1 MSPMPAGRSLEV
13 PIFPLNTVLFPGGV
27 LPLKIFEQ
35 RYLEMTKACLRD
47 GTSFGVCL
55 INDGQ
60 EVGAPAMPSEV
71 GTIARIDKWDMPQL
85 GIFHLVTRGTER
97 FRILSTRTAPDGLIL
112 GQVSLLDPEPSAAVA
127 ERHGQ
132 CVEVLRQL
140 VERFG
145 EEHFPHPRDYTDASW
160 VGYRLAEILPID
172 RFEKQRMLVANDALA
187 RLDRVLHLLKRG

>member
-1 MSPMPAGRSLEV
+1 MPAERNLEI

-35 RYLEMTKACLRD
+35 RYLQMTKTCLRD

-60 EVGAPAMPSEV
+60 EVGTPAMPSEV

-85 GIFHLVTRGTER
+85 GIFHLVTRGAER
-97 FRILSTRTAPDGLIL
+97 FRLLSARTSPDGLIR
-112 GQVSLLDPEPSAAVA
+112 GQISVLDPEPSAAVA
-127 ERHGQ
+127 ERHAQ

-145 EEHFPHPRDYTDASW
+145 EEHFPQPRDYADASW

>member
-1 MSPMPAGRSLEV
+1 MPNDRKIEL
-13 PIFPLNTVLFPGGV
+13 PIFPLNTVLFPGGM

-35 RYLEMTKACLRD
+35 RYLDMTKACLRD
-47 GTSFGVCL
+47 GTHFGVCL

-60 EVGAPAMPSEV
+60 EVGSPAIPAEV
-71 GTIARIDKWDMPQL
+71 GTIAHIERWDMPQL
-85 GIFHLVTRGTER
+85 DIFHLVTKGAER
-97 FRILSTRTAPDGLIL
+97 FRILSTETTSSGLIR
-112 GQVSLLDPEPSAAVA
+112 GEVATLDPESSAPVA

-145 EEHFPHPRDYTDASW
+145 EEHFPLPHRYDDASW
-160 VGYRLAEILPID
+160 VSYRLAEILPID
-172 RFEKQRMLVANDALA
+172 RFEKQRMLVANDAIA

>member
-1 MSPMPAGRSLEV
+1 MANERHLDI
-13 PIFPLNTVLFPGGV
+13 PIFPLDTVLFPGGV

-35 RYLEMTKACLRD
+35 RYLEMTKTCLRD
-47 GTSFGVCL
+47 GTGFGVCL

-60 EVGAPAMPSEV
+60 EVGSPATPAEV

-85 GIFHLVTRGTER
+85 GIFHLMTRGTER
-97 FRILSTRTAPDGLIL
+97 FRILSTQTARDGLIR
-112 GQVSLLDPEPSAAVA
+112 GAVA
-127 ERHGQ
+127 MLDAEPPALAAGRHAQ

-145 EEHFPHPRDYTDASW
+145 EEHFPPPHDYADASW
-160 VGYRLAEILPID
+160 VSCRLAEILPID
-172 RFEKQRMLVANDALA
+172 RFEKQRMLVANDAVA

>member
-1 MSPMPAGRSLEV
+1 MPNERKIDI

-35 RYLEMTKACLRD
+35 RYLDMTKACLRD
-47 GTSFGVCL
+47 GTHFGVCL

-60 EVGAPAMPSEV
+60 EVGTPATPAEV
-71 GTIARIDKWDMPQL
+71 GTIAHIERWDMPQL
-85 GIFHLVTRGTER
+85 GIFHLVTKGAER
-97 FRILSTRTAPDGLIL
+97 FRILSMETTSSGLIR
-112 GQVSLLDPEPSAAVA
+112 GEVATLDPEPSAPVA

-145 EEHFPHPRDYTDASW
+145 DEHFPPPHDYTDASW
-160 VGYRLAEILPID
+160 VSYRLAEILPID
-172 RFEKQRMLVANDALA
+172 RFEKQRMLVANDAIA